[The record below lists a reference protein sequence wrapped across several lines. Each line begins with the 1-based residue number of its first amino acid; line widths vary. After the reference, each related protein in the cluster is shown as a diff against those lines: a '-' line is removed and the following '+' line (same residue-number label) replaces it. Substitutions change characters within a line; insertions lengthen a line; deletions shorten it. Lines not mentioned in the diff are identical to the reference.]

1 MREIRRKEKAI
12 DEEEQLRILN
22 RALYVTI
29 AMCNNNIPYLVTLN
43 FVLDN
48 DQKCI
53 YFHCAK
59 KGKKIEILEK
69 NNLIWGEAMLDFGY
83 LEGECDHNYA
93 SVHFQSN
100 VTFIEEFEEKKKALE
115 LLIEKFEKEPEKKN
129 KEYLTEKSIINVKI
143 GKINI
148 SYMSGK
154 KNKKAVID

>member
-1 MREIRRKEKAI
+1 LREIRRKEKAI

-69 NNLIWGEAMLDFGY
+69 NNLIWGEAML
-83 LEGECDHNYA
+83 
-93 SVHFQSN
+93 
-100 VTFIEEFEEKKKALE
+100 
-115 LLIEKFEKEPEKKN
+115 
-129 KEYLTEKSIINVKI
+129 
-143 GKINI
+143 
-148 SYMSGK
+148 
-154 KNKKAVID
+154 

>member
-1 MREIRRKEKAI
+1 LREIRRKEKAI

-93 SVHFQSN
+93 SVHFQGN